1 MEDGNNRVHS
11 EDIMYSKPYMSDA
24 EIHLRYS
31 RGVSIKILSQ
41 LNACSQDAIKSVIDR
56 MKSKDFNDTL
66 KNKENNDSDGIF
78 KI

>member
-31 RGVSIKILSQ
+31 RGVSSELLGNKFPSFL
-41 LNACSQDAIKSVIDR
+41 LQDWW
-56 MKSKDFNDTL
+56 
-66 KNKENNDSDGIF
+66 
-78 KI
+78 

>member
-11 EDIMYSKPYMSDA
+11 EDIMYSKPYMSDT

-41 LNACSQDAIKSVIDR
+41 LNACSQDAIKSAIDR
-56 MKSKDFNDTL
+56 VESKGSNDTL
-66 KNKENNDSDGIF
+66 KKQR
-78 KI
+78 K